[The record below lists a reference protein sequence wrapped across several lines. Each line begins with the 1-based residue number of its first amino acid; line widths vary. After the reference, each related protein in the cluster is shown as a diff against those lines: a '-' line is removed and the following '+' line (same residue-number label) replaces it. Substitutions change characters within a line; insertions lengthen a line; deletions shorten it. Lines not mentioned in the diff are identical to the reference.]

1 MWVRVALELL
11 ALASWAAAALPP
23 SFWLRWFAASPRAF
37 VAGAACALL
46 TKMLGHYTEALWL
59 LSLFQSSTLLTV
71 AALLRLCGQFVIT
84 GPAAQIGTPAFSV
97 EVGSGCSGLQGF
109 GVMVVFLAIY
119 FWAYRRD
126 LRFPQVLLLVPIGLA
141 LQWFLNSIRI
151 AVLILLGTW
160 NQDAAVTGFHSI
172 AGWLFVSL
180 VAYGVVSASW
190 RVPAFTRTGS
200 EAKVLQL
207 SNPAG
212 VYLVPLLA
220 IIATAMLT
228 RIFYG
233 GFDLLY
239 PLRVFAAAAALYFY
253 RREFAAVMRW
263 SPSFWPIALG
273 LLVFA
278 MWVALAPSND
288 ASINATFAAGIG
300 RLSAEGRTA
309 WFLFRIV
316 GAVVTVPIAE
326 ELAFRGYLLRK
337 LIATDFEKVPL
348 GRFTWVSFLVSSIL
362 FGVLHGQWL
371 AGTLAGMVFAAAL
384 YRRGRLAD
392 AIVAHSVTNALLS
405 AYVLI
410 THNWSLW
417 T

>member
-1 MWVRVALELL
+1 
-11 ALASWAAAALPP
+11 
-23 SFWLRWFAASPRAF
+23 
-37 VAGAACALL
+37 VAGAACAFI

-84 GPAAQIGTPAFSV
+84 GPAKAQIGTPAFSV
-97 EVGSGCSGLQGF
+97 EVAAGCSGLQGF
-109 GVMVVFLAIY
+109 GVMVAFLAIY

-160 NQDAAVTGFHSI
+160 NQNAAVTGFHSI

-180 VAYGVVSASW
+180 VAYAVVSASW
-190 RVPAFTRTGS
+190 RVPAFTRISS

-212 VYLVPLLA
+212 VYLLPLLA

-228 RIFYG
+228 RIFYS

-239 PLRVFAAAAALYFY
+239 PLRVFAAAGALYFY
-253 RREFAAVMRW
+253 RRELALFQW
-263 SPSFWPIALG
+263 SASFWAIALG

-278 MWVALAPSND
+278 MWIALAPSND
-288 ASINATFAAGIG
+288 ASINATFAAGIS
-300 RLSAEGRTA
+300 RLSAGGKDGVVALSNSRGSGH
-309 WFLFRIV
+309 
-316 GAVVTVPIAE
+316 GA
-326 ELAFRGYLLRK
+326 
-337 LIATDFEKVPL
+337 D
-348 GRFTWVSFLVSSIL
+348 
-362 FGVLHGQWL
+362 
-371 AGTLAGMVFAAAL
+371 
-384 YRRGRLAD
+384 RRGIGFSRL
-392 AIVAHSVTNALLS
+392 
-405 AYVLI
+405 
-410 THNWSLW
+410 SLAQ
-417 T
+417 TDRD